1 MDRGSLRFGRLRPQV
16 VSMYDRSFWFHE
28 RHWKYCG
35 TLLSP
40 ASTSFVLFKGTP
52 MKNILSRLV
61 GVRIGKRVF
70 DDGCLLFDKTLLEI
84 GDYANLNEACA
95 FRAHS
100 LEEGVFKA
108 DHVRIGSHCTVGS
121 RALVHYGVNI
131 ADNVVIEPDAFVM
144 KGETLDAGTVWR
156 GNPAR
161 LIGRTQTKLAVV
173 EPVRFAQQSLSAG
186 GGLCPPAMDQT
197 RRPGAELQPLSS
209 WTRRGPQGTMAYRA
223 HLVGSVATGVAGWSG
238 RIRRQGV
245 HVLVRRLQTVGPKL
259 LTVRECAGLSASCTK
274 RLTICRY

>member
-1 MDRGSLRFGRLRPQV
+1 MRGIGSTRDP
-16 VSMYDRSFWFHE
+16 
-28 RHWKYCG
+28 
-35 TLLSP
+35 LSP

-108 DHVRIGSHCTVGS
+108 DHVRIGNHCTVGS

-144 KGETLDAGTVWR
+144 KGETLDVGTVWR

-161 LIGRTQTKLAVV
+161 LIGRD
-173 EPVRFAQQSLSAG
+173 PN
-186 GGLCPPAMDQT
+186 
-197 RRPGAELQPLSS
+197 
-209 WTRRGPQGTMAYRA
+209 
-223 HLVGSVATGVAGWSG
+223 ATGRG
-238 RIRRQGV
+238 RA
-245 HVLVRRLQTVGPKL
+245 
-259 LTVRECAGLSASCTK
+259 C
-274 RLTICRY
+274 